1 MQVFR
6 QQLLNAVA
14 VVASANGPLVQV
26 LPRRVVFVLDV
37 TDASGTSLDVDIEAQ
52 DPVSGKWFVIQ
63 SFTQVTSSVVNE
75 RIVFKDGT
83 EETLFEANLRVAF
96 VLGVAGPYTFTVS
109 VQGKEGDE
117 A

>member
-6 QQLLNAVA
+6 QQLIDAVA
-14 VVASANGPLVQV
+14 VVASGAGALVQV
-26 LPRRVVFVLDV
+26 LPRDVVFVLDV
-37 TDASGTSLDVDIEAQ
+37 TVAGGTTLDVDVEAQ
-52 DPVSGKWFVIQ
+52 DPVSGKWFVID
-63 SFTQVTSSVVNE
+63 SFTQVTTSIATE
-75 RIVFKDGT
+75 RKVFTGLH
-83 EETLFEANLRVAF
+83 ESNLRVAF